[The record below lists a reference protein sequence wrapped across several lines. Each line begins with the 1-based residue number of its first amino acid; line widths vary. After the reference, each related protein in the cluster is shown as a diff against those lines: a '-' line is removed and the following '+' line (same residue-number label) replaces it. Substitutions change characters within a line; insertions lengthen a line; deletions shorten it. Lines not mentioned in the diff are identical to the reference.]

1 MQELEIKPIEIEI
14 EYIGK
19 PEDKEAVFEKLK
31 QKIYDDFG
39 CHYLSSEE
47 SKQELF
53 KRISVHNPCCFDV
66 IEINS
71 NSLRGK
77 KYV

>member
-1 MQELEIKPIEIEI
+1 MKPHDEKFIIEID
-14 EYIGK
+14 YKGN
-19 PEDKEAVFEKLK
+19 PEDKEIMFEKLK

-39 CHYLSSEE
+39 CHYFCPEE
-47 SKQELF
+47 SMQELF